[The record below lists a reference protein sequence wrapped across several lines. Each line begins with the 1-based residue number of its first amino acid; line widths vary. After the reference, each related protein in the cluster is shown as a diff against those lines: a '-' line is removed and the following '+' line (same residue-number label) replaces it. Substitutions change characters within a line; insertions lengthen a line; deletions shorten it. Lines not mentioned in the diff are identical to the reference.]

1 MYEVLVYLTDRDYQ
15 DEISDLFNQDNFEV
29 TVSHNINE
37 AIEVV
42 SEELL
47 DLVMIWPADT
57 KNIESFINAL
67 KSNELE
73 YLPVLAVIVDKDQV
87 EKISSLPVTDYILLP
102 APREEFYAVIR
113 EIIESID
120 VQTTVMEGMHW
131 QGSLEEYNVID
142 LFQMV
147 SDDHNDAELVLT
159 CTNRN
164 ANIYF
169 KEGKI
174 IHAELMGFEGE
185 AALHKISFWSKGIF
199 QIKFNRLYSV
209 ENTIQSTNQEILLI
223 LAHELSEF
231 DQVYRGLPHLF
242 NELMANPFKQVTDIS
257 SLQKKILNKC
267 KLPIS
272 IFSLLLEFDEENKVI
287 IQEIKELFDKNYIGR
302 KNEIESLIVEEER
315 KKGFNKI
322 VNAISSVFKKKTDF
336 ETLEQTEVIQN
347 FEERFEKIS
356 FEQLQLEEKDK
367 NSIIEKIESL
377 N

>member
-1 MYEVLVYLTDRDYQ
+1 MYEILVYLADRDYQ
-15 DEISDLFNQDNFEV
+15 DEISNLFTHNNFEV
-29 TVSHNINE
+29 TVSHTINE
-37 AIEVV
+37 AMEIV

-47 DLVMIWPADT
+47 DLVMIWPADAE
-57 KNIESFINAL
+57 NVESFTKAL

-73 YLPVLAVIVDKDQV
+73 YLPVLATIVDKNQV

-120 VQTTVMEGMHW
+120 VQATVMEGMHW

-147 SDDHNDAELVLT
+147 SDNNGDAELVLT
-159 CTNRN
+159 SANKN
-164 ANIYF
+164 ATIYF
-169 KEGKI
+169 KEGKL
-174 IHAELMGFEGE
+174 IHAELMNFTGE
-185 AALHKISFWSKGIF
+185 VALHKISFWSKGIF
-199 QIKFNRLYSV
+199 QIKFNSLSSV
-209 ENTIQSTNQEILLI
+209 KKSIQSTNQEILLI

-231 DQVYRGLPHLF
+231 DQVYRGLPVLF
-242 NELMANPFKQVTDIS
+242 EDLMVNPFIQLTDIS
-257 SLQKKILNKC
+257 ALQKKILSKC
-267 KLPIS
+267 KSPIS
-272 IFSLLLEFDEENKVI
+272 IFSLLLEYSEENKVI
-287 IQEIKELFDKNYIGR
+287 IQEIKGLLDKNYIGR

-322 VNAISSVFKKKTDF
+322 VNAISSVFKKKADF
-336 ETLEQTEVIQN
+336 EELEPIEDIQH
-347 FEERFEKIS
+347 FEEKFEKIN
-356 FEQLQLEEKDK
+356 FEQFQLGEKDR